1 MGSARK
7 RSFDLLRI
15 MIFNVKDFLDNE
27 NDIKWKIAFVSEK
40 ESVVIFKDSIVLF
53 DKRYSSEDNFYTLK
67 ERIKELDQESKFLKV
82 AYEKWKKEFK
92 RLKIK

>member
-1 MGSARK
+1 
-7 RSFDLLRI
+7 

-82 AYEKWKKEFK
+82 AYEKWKKEF
-92 RLKIK
+92 